1 MDTKVL
7 TCEDILLSA
16 PKPFST
22 SDRKRIEEAFQFAQ
36 KAHEGQLRRSGVPYV
51 THTIATAKILASIGM
66 DASTIIAGLVH
77 DVPEDTPVPLSDIE
91 EKFGS
96 TVAHIVDG
104 ITKLGKIKLRGSK
117 EEYFL
122 ENLRKMFLAMAEDI
136 RVVIVK
142 LADRLHNM
150 QTLDALPKEKQLRI
164 AQETMDVYAP
174 IANRLGIGEIKGELE
189 DLAFKYLDPKN
200 HTITK
205 DISDTYIR
213 EGQADERFADTVV
226 RWVGSPRGAED
237 ILKEAGIETKM
248 LGTADLTGFFTVGRL
263 SSQVIRVEYR
273 AENESSAGKISHAMR
288 EVLNRY
294 AEALNRDAKDPSWFT
309 LESGDPVIR
318 DGRIP
323 LWKAIAVSGVVGLF
337 LGLWF
342 SMFAWYWEKQKEKR

>member
-1 MDTKVL
+1 MDTETI

-36 KAHEGQLRRSGVPYV
+36 KAHEGQLRRSGIPYV
-51 THTIATAKILASIGM
+51 THTIATARILASIGM
-66 DASTIIAGLVH
+66 DASTVIAGLVH

-213 EGQADERFADTVV
+213 EGQADLDHIVTLFKKELREENIHTITISGRKKHLYRLFLKLKSHDM
-226 RWVGSPRGAED
+226 D
-237 ILKEAGIETKM
+237 IK
-248 LGTADLTGFFTVGRL
+248 
-263 SSQVIRVEYR
+263 RVHDDSK
-273 AENESSAGKISHAMR
+273 ANDVNE
-288 EVLNRY
+288 
-294 AEALNRDAKDPSWFT
+294 
-309 LESGDPVIR
+309 R
-318 DGRIP
+318 DGG
-323 LWKAIAVSGVVGLF
+323 KQ
-337 LGLWF
+337 
-342 SMFAWYWEKQKEKR
+342 FAGDSRLDGSVNYR